1 MDTNLDTNKLKPIC
15 QKNLKNYNC
24 VNNIKELLYEI
35 AILEFLCRN
44 VVSIEIAEIHY
55 LFLIFLRAL

>member
-1 MDTNLDTNKLKPIC
+1 MDTHLDTNKLKPIC

-35 AILEFLCRN
+35 AILEFLCSN